1 MEKTIKI
8 LTAVGV
14 ILGGL
19 GELLKQFNISKIR
32 VKEEVQRILDEPEK
46 ELKEEAKSN
55 ATDTTAEV
63 K

>member
-14 ILGGL
+14 ILQGL
-19 GELLKQFNISKIR
+19 GELLKQFNISKDK
-32 VKEEVQRILDEPEK
+32 VKDEVKRILDEP
-46 ELKEEAKSN
+46 KSGI
-55 ATDTTAEV
+55 TSTTAEV